1 MSSVPGSG
9 RRHARAG
16 LLALIAMSL
25 VTACLGPPGDL
36 LEPESGGEGTTDSA
50 NRDAFGNASR
60 NLSSEERRVF
70 EVGDSFFTQ
79 NWVTAPASTEA
90 RDGLGP
96 LFNAQACA
104 SCHVRD
110 GRGSPEA
117 GEVGLLFR
125 LGLLDG
131 ESQVPD
137 PVYGG
142 QFQDRGILGVPAE
155 GTVTRLFVEEEG
167 SFEDGE
173 RFSLRRPVFEFEDL
187 AHGPI
192 SVEILVSPR
201 LAPAVFGSGLLE
213 AIPEQDILGSA
224 DPGDGD
230 GDGISGRPNMVIDVV
245 SGETMLGRFGWKA
258 NVASVEEQ
266 VAAAFVGDIGIT
278 SDLFSQEECTQAQAE
293 CQAAPSGGDPEI
305 PADRFE
311 KVVFYTRTLAVP
323 ARRDLDNQ
331 DVVAGAGHFADLGC
345 SNCHQPRQ
353 ETGDSGIDAL
363 ANQVIFPY
371 TDLLLHEMGP
381 GLADG
386 RPDGQATGS
395 EWRTPPL
402 WGIGLTE
409 TVSGDTFFL
418 HDGRA
423 RNLEE
428 AILWHG
434 GEAEPAANSYKALS
448 ASQRSELIAFLESL

>member
-1 MSSVPGSG
+1 
-9 RRHARAG
+9 
-16 LLALIAMSL
+16 MSL
-25 VTACLGPPGDL
+25 VAACLGPPGDL
-36 LEPESGGEGTTDSA
+36 LEPESGGEGTTDSS
-50 NRDAFGNASR
+50 NRDAFGNAAR
-60 NLSSEERRVF
+60 NLSSEERRIF

-117 GEVGLLFR
+117 GEIGLLFR
-125 LGLLDG
+125 LGLHDG
-131 ESQVPD
+131 EAQVPE

-155 GTVTRLFVEEEG
+155 GTVTRLFVEEPG
-167 SFEDGE
+167 AFGDGE
-173 RFSLRRPVFEFEDL
+173 PFTLRRPVFEFEDL
-187 AHGPI
+187 AYGPI
-192 SVEILVSPR
+192 SVDVMSSPR
-201 LAPAVFGSGLLE
+201 LAPPVFGSGLLE
-213 AIPEQDILGSA
+213 AISEQDILDAA
-224 DPGDGD
+224 DPDD
-230 GDGISGRPNMVIDVV
+230 ADEDGISGRPNMVLDAP
-245 SGETMLGRFGWKA
+245 SGEMMLGRFGWKA

-278 SDLFSQEECTQAQAE
+278 SDLFPDEACTEAQAE
-293 CQAAPSGGDPEI
+293 CMAAPGGGDPEI
-305 PADRFE
+305 PADRLE

-323 ARRDLDNQ
+323 ARRGLESPE
-331 DVVAGAGHFADLGC
+331 VSAGAQHFVDLQ
-345 SNCHQPRQ
+345 SASCHQPRQ
-353 ETGDSGIDAL
+353 ETGESTIDAL
-363 ANQVIFPY
+363 ANQVIFPF
-371 TDLLLHEMGP
+371 TDLLLHDMGP
-381 GLADG
+381 DLADG
-386 RPDGQATGS
+386 RPDGEATGS

-423 RNLEE
+423 RTLEE

-434 GEAEPAANSYKALS
+434 GEADGSTDRFKELS